1 MDANVD
7 QAWEMPV
14 QIMDTVT
21 DTREILAHA
30 KKQAEERNLQDYV
43 VFDVD
48 SHIVESFRWDDVVQY
63 IDDPVIREQALTS
76 ERGGPLWPE
85 HRCRASIP
93 GRGGAHSAR
102 TGAGRTRRRDR
113 RSSLCG
119 PDAARHGVHRNRL
132 HGRVSHVNAPTGNV
146 APASHA
152 DPARQC
158 LQPLFGGAHAQ
169 CRPSDQIVAV
179 SAFQRSGGGS
189 SHRGGMLVKPPA

>member
-76 ERGGPLWPE
+76 ERG
-85 HRCRASIP
+85 
-93 GRGGAHSAR
+93 
-102 TGAGRTRRRDR
+102 
-113 RSSLCG
+113 
-119 PDAARHGVHRNRL
+119 
-132 HGRVSHVNAPTGNV
+132 APM
-146 APASHA
+146 A
-152 DPARQC
+152 
-158 LQPLFGGAHAQ
+158 
-169 CRPSDQIVAV
+169 
-179 SAFQRSGGGS
+179 
-189 SHRGGMLVKPPA
+189 